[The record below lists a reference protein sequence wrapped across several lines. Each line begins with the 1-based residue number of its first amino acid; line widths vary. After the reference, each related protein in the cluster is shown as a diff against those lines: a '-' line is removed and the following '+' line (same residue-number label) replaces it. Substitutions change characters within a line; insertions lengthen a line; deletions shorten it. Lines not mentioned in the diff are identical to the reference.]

1 MPCAGTE
8 CNATLADFNKAVSEL
23 GPLIKAGHVN
33 LTSEEAAAKG
43 ASYGVD
49 AAALSASPCALDIAL
64 APFDD
69 KGDPAEWQRY
79 TGKGLLRR

>member
-1 MPCAGTE
+1 M
-8 CNATLADFNKAVSEL
+8 
-23 GPLIKAGHVN
+23 N

-43 ASYGVD
+43 ASNFGID
-49 AAALSASPCALDIAL
+49 AAALRASPCALDIAL

-79 TGKGLLRR
+79 AGEGLLRRRHTAAP